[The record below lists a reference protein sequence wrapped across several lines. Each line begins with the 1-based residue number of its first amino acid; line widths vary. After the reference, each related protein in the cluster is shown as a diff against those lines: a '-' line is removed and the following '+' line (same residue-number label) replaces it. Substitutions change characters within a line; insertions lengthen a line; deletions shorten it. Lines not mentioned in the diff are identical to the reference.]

1 MKKKVFILINT
12 LGTGGAERV
21 VSLLIHSWKNQY
33 NITLVLLTNLIE
45 YDLPENISVISFN
58 QPFQANGLLTT
69 AKMPM
74 LAWRY
79 KNLCKRNKVDIS
91 LSFLKRPNYINCLSV
106 LLGNRSKIIISERSY
121 FSELL
126 KTFSPVQR
134 RLSVFF
140 TKKLYPHADLII
152 TNSKLIKT
160 DLEENFNIN
169 SRYKVIYNPMNVALI
184 ERLKKSKADLSGDS
198 SFNFIN
204 VGAFRKE
211 KNHKNLIEAFN
222 KIRHLNVRLFLLGHR
237 FLKDELILKVKKLQL
252 ESQIIFLDFD
262 TNPFKYLSK
271 CNCFV
276 LSSDFEGFPN
286 ALLEAMVCGLPVI
299 STDCLSGPR
308 EILAPDTDPV
318 ATVKDHIEI
327 TEYGILV
334 PVKNSELL
342 AEAMELIVKDK
353 ELHAKLR
360 QKARERSLDF
370 ESGKIIEQYT
380 DAIESL

>member
-1 MKKKVFILINT
+1 
-12 LGTGGAERV
+12 
-21 VSLLIHSWKNQY
+21 
-33 NITLVLLTNLIE
+33 
-45 YDLPENISVISFN
+45 
-58 QPFQANGLLTT
+58 
-69 AKMPM
+69 MPM

>member
-58 QPFQANGLLTT
+58 QPFQANGFLTT
-69 AKMPM
+69 AKIPM

-79 KNLCKRNKVDIS
+79 KNLCKKNKVDIS
-91 LSFLKRPNYINCLSV
+91 ISFLKRPNYISCLSV
-106 LLGNRSKIIISERSY
+106 LLGNKAKIIISERSY

>member
-1 MKKKVFILINT
+1 
-12 LGTGGAERV
+12 
-21 VSLLIHSWKNQY
+21 
-33 NITLVLLTNLIE
+33 
-45 YDLPENISVISFN
+45 
-58 QPFQANGLLTT
+58 
-69 AKMPM
+69 
-74 LAWRY
+74 
-79 KNLCKRNKVDIS
+79 
-91 LSFLKRPNYINCLSV
+91 
-106 LLGNRSKIIISERSY
+106 
-121 FSELL
+121 
-126 KTFSPVQR
+126 
-134 RLSVFF
+134 
-140 TKKLYPHADLII
+140 
-152 TNSKLIKT
+152 
-160 DLEENFNIN
+160 
-169 SRYKVIYNPMNVALI
+169 MNVALI
-184 ERLKKSKADLSGDS
+184 ERLKKSEADLSGDS